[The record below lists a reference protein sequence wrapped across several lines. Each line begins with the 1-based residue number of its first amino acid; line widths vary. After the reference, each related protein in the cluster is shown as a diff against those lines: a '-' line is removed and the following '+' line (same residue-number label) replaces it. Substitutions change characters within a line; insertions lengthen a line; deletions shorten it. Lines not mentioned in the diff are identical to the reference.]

1 MSDQT
6 LTHRTICAL
15 RGTGWAAGAIVIIL
29 AVVYAT
35 FAAFIGAY
43 HLKNWLWPLLAPFHT
58 AISWVVGGGLLL
70 AMGYLAM
77 RVCIRSIQDW
87 LEERKNAPAQE
98 NATPLSHKLRSVA
111 THPAIQVVGGYLL
124 LNVALAYLS
133 YATSSGFYA
142 FCQFVSTESTSFWM
156 KVFSYSFASMVF
168 TTLAIMLYSWLI
180 FNGWNIIA
188 LLNQDYGRAMRLP
201 EGDDDTC
208 LAIAAGALTV
218 VAMVLGWALDPF
230 GTWWSIAS
238 IPLLAFIPGA
248 ALIGWFR
255 NCHKVIVEE

>member
-1 MSDQT
+1 MT
-6 LTHRTICAL
+6 TID
-15 RGTGWAAGAIVIIL
+15 RINNAAI
-29 AVVYAT
+29 
-35 FAAFIGAY
+35 
-43 HLKNWLWPLLAPFHT
+43 HH
-58 AISWVVGGGLLL
+58 
-70 AMGYLAM
+70 
-77 RVCIRSIQDW
+77 
-87 LEERKNAPAQE
+87 
-98 NATPLSHKLRSVA
+98 
-111 THPAIQVVGGYLL
+111 VVGGYLL

-142 FCQFVSTESTSFWM
+142 FCHFVSTETGSLWM

-168 TTLAIMLYSWLI
+168 TTLAIMLNSWLI
-180 FNGWNIIA
+180 FNGWNLVS
-188 LLNQDYGRAMRLP
+188 LLNGNDMRSP
-201 EGDDDTC
+201 RGDDDTL

-255 NCHKVIVEE
+255 NCHKVPANN